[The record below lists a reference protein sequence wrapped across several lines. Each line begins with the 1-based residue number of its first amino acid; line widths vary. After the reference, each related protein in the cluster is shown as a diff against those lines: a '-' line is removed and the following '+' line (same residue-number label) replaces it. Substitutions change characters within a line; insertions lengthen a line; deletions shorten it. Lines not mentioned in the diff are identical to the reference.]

1 MLEVFNKSLGNGSLP
16 PTLTQAKIILLLLAH
31 RLESVLP
38 KVIFEDQIGFIKGH
52 HSFSNIRR
60 LANVIYSPGPSSTAE
75 AIISLDTE
83 KAFDRVEWK
92 YLFAVLERFGLGDT
106 FLAWIRLLY

>member
-1 MLEVFNKSLGNGSLP
+1 M
-16 PTLTQAKIILLLLAH
+16 AH

-38 KVIFEDQIGFIKGH
+38 KVISEDQTGFIKGR

-75 AIISLDTE
+75 AIISLDVE

-92 YLFAVLERFGLGDT
+92 YLFAVLERFGFGDM
-106 FLAWIRLLY
+106 FLAWIRLLYSSPQACIQTNQSHSKFFPLSRGTR